1 MLNIISLLGPSR
13 CGKGAIIPIIAAVDN
28 FELPYNTPDL
38 DWYVDAYNLGDISSD
53 ALCRLSANYLLC
65 YSWYGHLGRHINLRP
80 DDYYSLQRMKPNI
93 DLHKRHHKKDK
104 DHEFLNFINDNDSKK
119 IWNIFQCD
127 LSPEIFEEYEKK
139 YPINTN
145 PIYCYRS
152 PYYLFTSWISSNRV
166 KRSRSFSRMFKYDA
180 TFNLKKKNLLS
191 QFENAKN
198 DNEVDFIKELGT
210 YKYKEFN
217 FDKTKI
223 DPTEE
228 DRLIKLL
235 IENKNNATYWLKIN
249 MMFRFEKIV
258 SDPNSFVNYLIERFN
273 IKFDKESL
281 RKGIVLMDKR
291 PIEKIIELDI
301 NKIKTTLQNLGCSNK
316 TIDFV
321 VDEQQI
327 YIDNLLKIS

>member
-13 CGKGAIIPIIAAVDN
+13 CGKGAIIPIVAAADN

-38 DWYVDAYNLGDISSD
+38 DWYVDAYNSGDISSD

-65 YSWYGHLGRHINLRP
+65 YAWYGHLGRHINLRP

-93 DLHKRHHKKDK
+93 DLQERHNKKDK
-104 DHEFLNFINDNDSKK
+104 DYEFLNFINDNDSKK
-119 IWNIFQCD
+119 IWNIFQWD
-127 LSPEIFEEYEKK
+127 LSPEIFEKYKK
-139 YPINTN
+139 SYPINTN

-166 KRSRSFSRMFKYDA
+166 KRSLSFSRMFKYDA
-180 TFNLKKKNLLS
+180 TYHFKRENLLS

-223 DPTEE
+223 DSVEE
-228 DRLIKLL
+228 KRLVRLVK
-235 IENKNNATYWLKIN
+235 ENINNAKYWSKIN
-249 MMFRFEKIV
+249 MLYRFENIV
-258 SDPNSFVNYLIERFN
+258 SNPDLFTKYLMERFDIEFN
-273 IKFDKESL
+273 KDSL
-281 RKGIVLMDKR
+281 KKGILLMDKR
-291 PIEKIIELDI
+291 PIEEVIEMDL
-301 NKIKTTLQNLGCSNK
+301 NKIKIVLQNLGCKKK
-316 TIDFV
+316 TIDFILK
-321 VDEQQI
+321 EQKI
-327 YIDNLLKIS
+327 YIENL

>member
-65 YSWYGHLGRHINLRP
+65 YSWYGYLGRHINLRP

-93 DLHKRHHKKDK
+93 DLQKRHHKKDK

-119 IWNIFQCD
+119 IWNIFQWD
-127 LSPEIFEEYEKK
+127 LSPEIFEKYEKK

-180 TFNLKKKNLLS
+180 TFNLKKNNLLS

-223 DPTEE
+223 DPAEE

-235 IENKNNATYWLKIN
+235 IENKDNATYWLKIN
-249 MMFRFEKIV
+249 MMYRFEKIV

-301 NKIKTTLQNLGCSNK
+301 NKIKTTLQNLGCSNN

-321 VDEQQI
+321 IDEQQK
-327 YIDNLLKIS
+327 YIDDL